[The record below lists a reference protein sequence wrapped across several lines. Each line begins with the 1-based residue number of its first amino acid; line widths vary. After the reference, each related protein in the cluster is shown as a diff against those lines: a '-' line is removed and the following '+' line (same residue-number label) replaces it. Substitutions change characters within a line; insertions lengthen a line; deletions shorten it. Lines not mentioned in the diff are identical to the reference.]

1 MVIVY
6 KTKIENS
13 YTRRIFTKNEKK
25 ELLKNKNIL
34 GIRYE
39 KEIIYSGNFKLWAV
53 EEKLKYPFKSAR
65 QIFEEAGFNMNILDE
80 RTPQRRLNAWVKKY
94 KRFGVEYFI
103 DLADKYYYSS
113 LSEDQNDKRKI

>member
-1 MVIVY
+1 MD
-6 KTKIENS
+6 KAKIENS
-13 YTRRIFTKNEKK
+13 YIKRIFTKKEKE